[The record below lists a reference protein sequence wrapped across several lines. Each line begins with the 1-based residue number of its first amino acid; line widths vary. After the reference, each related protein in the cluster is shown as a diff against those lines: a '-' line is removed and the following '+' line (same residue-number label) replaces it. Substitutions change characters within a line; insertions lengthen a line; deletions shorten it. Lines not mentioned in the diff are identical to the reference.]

1 MKTIVLISCSKTKLP
16 YPAKAKEIYQGSN
29 FKKSLKIAE
38 LSNADKVFILSA
50 KHGLLELD
58 TYIEPYNETLIGKPE
73 EYKRVWAE
81 KVLKELIKKTNIN
94 LDKFILLAPKDYIK
108 NLKTKIKNY
117 EALLNGYNMFQL
129 PKRLNQLIDYYKNE

>member
-1 MKTIVLISCSKTKLP
+1 
-16 YPAKAKEIYQGSN
+16 
-29 FKKSLKIAE
+29 
-38 LSNADKVFILSA
+38 
-50 KHGLLELD
+50 
-58 TYIEPYNETLIGKPE
+58 TYIEPYSETLIGKPE

-94 LDKFILLAPKDYIK
+94 LDKFILLAPKNYIK

-117 EALLNGYNMFQL
+117 EAPLNGYNMFQL